1 VTFLDIARPL
11 AERGFRVFPLVPKD
25 KRPVK
30 MSWGD
35 HFDAA
40 TTDISALEQWDA
52 EVPRANVG
60 ISPDENF
67 CFLETDDEAALRE
80 VCAELPPEI
89 WDTARVSARDN
100 RCYFIFRQTMRTR
113 KTGNM
118 TVTREG
124 KENLFEFKQHRV
136 YVTGPGSIH
145 PKTDKPYGVEWRPIP
160 AMPDVLL
167 HRLEELYTGGPKT
180 TDADTMDAETTR
192 QTALLDSFLGTYEVS
207 TTGDWFNKGKQWYRP
222 IVCPWEDTHENS
234 NQGTSTCVVYTEGGG
249 YGFDCKHRCASK
261 TWKEFRAEVQG
272 RFPDRKFSFVEQ
284 TPEIVMG
291 RTKKDVAQ
299 AVEIVEQLDPELKA
313 TPLPRYPLEAWE
325 GTIYLEFAK
334 RAAAGNFVPL
344 EFFVEGAMTYAGAIA
359 GINVRHAQSDEI
371 TLRMYTVL
379 LASAGIGKGTTF
391 RRIRSFAPGLRV
403 MDDVDPERA
412 IPKTCSALLSRP
424 ASENGLNDSLLKHA
438 HVLLEFEEMDQ
449 LMGKTEIKGNNSLM
463 SIIRTCF
470 DDIKPGIT
478 TCTGRPDAATAAF
491 LSLLGAMTPSLWR
504 KSMEGRDSYGSGLG
518 GRFNLV
524 ASNEDRTA
532 STLLKMDIGDLQE
545 RLEKIFSKLEFESQE
560 IDTEPGALNLLAD
573 WWDANHR
580 GKPHYNRVNV
590 IAHRKALH
598 LAWIRGMPVIT
609 PEIMR
614 QALKLAEYLIGV
626 RDVFAVSKGDDKT
639 AIGENKILHILRQI
653 GPKAVAAKQVVAFL
667 DGMMSRASV
676 FNALKSLTNSGEVEQ
691 VQVNPVSGRSY
702 AVYRV
707 SLKAS

>member
-1 VTFLDIARPL
+1 MTFLDIARPL

-145 PKTDKPYGVEWRPIP
+145 PKTDKPYGAEWRTIP

-234 NQGTSTCVVYTEGGG
+234 NQGTSTCIVYTEGGG

-284 TPEIVMG
+284 TGEVIMG
-291 RTKKDVAQ
+291 SQ
-299 AVEIVEQLDPELKA
+299 Q
-313 TPLPRYPLEAWE
+313 
-325 GTIYLEFAK
+325 
-334 RAAAGNFVPL
+334 AAATKDWRSHYHT
-344 EFFVEGAMTYAGAIA
+344 VEEHDSVGPPRFLIDGFLPEQCIM
-359 GINVRHAQSDEI
+359 
-371 TLRMYTVL
+371 
-379 LASAGIGKGTTF
+379 GIGAFVGQKKTLAALNIVFSLCSGDQLFGKYKVTRKPT
-391 RRIRSFAPGLRV
+391 RV
-403 MDDVDPERA
+403 LYLGP
-412 IPKTCSALLSRP
+412 
-424 ASENGLNDSLLKHA
+424 ENGLMSFSDRVNRIGLRDYLGENFFYSTMSMSEKRPLTAL
-438 HVLLEFEEMDQ
+438 VPEEI
-449 LMGKTEIKGNNSLM
+449 E
-463 SIIRTCF
+463 
-470 DDIKPGIT
+470 
-478 TCTGRPDAATAAF
+478 DAAIVIDTAIRFTDGSENDAAMMKAFAEHAFALIRDKAACVIMLHHSPKSMTKSHELTLENSFRGTGELSAF
-491 LSLLGAMTPSLWR
+491 LSVAIAMRTQDMDNEYESASLLRFVKQRDFEPKPSSFEVKTSRETCRMTFVDGSDGASVVIGNTTNKDGKDAAAISL
-504 KSMEGRDSYGSGLG
+504 MEVKANMKL
-518 GRFNLV
+518 
-524 ASNEDRTA
+524 SNVKMAKLLEAAGIDR
-532 STLLKMDIGDLQE
+532 SKEWVRLK
-545 RLEKIFSKLEFESQE
+545 RLELGIGGLKVGSNPIE
-560 IDTEPGALNLLAD
+560 
-573 WWDANHR
+573 
-580 GKPHYNRVNV
+580 
-590 IAHRKALH
+590 RK
-598 LAWIRGMPVIT
+598 
-609 PEIMR
+609 E
-614 QALKLAEYLIGV
+614 
-626 RDVFAVSKGDDKT
+626 
-639 AIGENKILHILRQI
+639 
-653 GPKAVAAKQVVAFL
+653 
-667 DGMMSRASV
+667 
-676 FNALKSLTNSGEVEQ
+676 
-691 VQVNPVSGRSY
+691 
-702 AVYRV
+702 
-707 SLKAS
+707 